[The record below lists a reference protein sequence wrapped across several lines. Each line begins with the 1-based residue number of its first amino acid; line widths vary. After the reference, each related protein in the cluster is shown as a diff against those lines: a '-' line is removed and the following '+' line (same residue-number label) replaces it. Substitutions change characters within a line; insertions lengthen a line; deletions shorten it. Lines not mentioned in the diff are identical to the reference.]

1 MEPTI
6 SIIIPS
12 YNDKD
17 LQRTVD
23 ELRNN
28 AEGSIE
34 IITVENKP
42 RREATNEGVAKAKG
56 KYIMKCDAHCRFGKG
71 YDRLLLTDIQD
82 DWIVVPRRYK
92 LDTDTWELMEDR
104 PIDYERIIITP
115 EKITGVEWVSRAK
128 ERKDIMIDENMMFQG
143 SCWLMSRK
151 HWDWLGGMSSEGY
164 GPFTQEPE
172 EIGLKTWL
180 GGGKVMTNKLTWYAH
195 KHRKFG
201 RTIAGLTS
209 SQHVKDGN
217 AYSRDFWVN
226 NKWGGRIHDFEWL
239 MERFK

>member
-1 MEPTI
+1 MV

-12 YNDKD
+12 FNDKD

-23 ELRNN
+23 DLRNK
-28 AEGSIE
+28 AEGEIE
-34 IITVENKP
+34 IIAIENKP
-42 RREATNEGVAKAKG
+42 RREATNEGVAKSHG
-56 KYIMKCDAHCRFGKG
+56 EYIMKCDSHCMFGQG

-82 DWIVVPRRYK
+82 NWIVVPRRYK
-92 LDTDTWELMEDR
+92 LDTGKWELMDDP
-104 PIDYERIIITP
+104 PIDYERLAIAP
-115 EKITGVEWVSRAK
+115 DRITGVEWRSRAR

-151 HWDWLGGMSSEGY
+151 HWDWLGGVSSVGY
-164 GPFTQEPE
+164 GSFTQEPE

-180 GGGKVMTNKLTWYAH
+180 GIDGGKVMTNKLTWYAH

-217 AYSRDFWVN
+217 AYSRDFWLN
-226 NKWGGRIHDFEWL
+226 NRWDKRIHDFQWL
-239 MERFK
+239 MDRFK